1 MLMCLSP
8 SHRAAQRAPPHDRP
22 GGGGG
27 ESEANDLW
35 RSLPESLQRL

>member
-22 GGGGG
+22 GGGG